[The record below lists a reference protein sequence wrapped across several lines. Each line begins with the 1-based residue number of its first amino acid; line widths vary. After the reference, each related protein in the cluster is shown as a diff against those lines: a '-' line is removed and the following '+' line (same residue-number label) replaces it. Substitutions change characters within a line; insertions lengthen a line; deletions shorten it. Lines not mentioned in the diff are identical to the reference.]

1 MRGGSRFVP
10 RRVEPGVLASASV
23 VVMVVVAL
31 SATRAWEESHVARGS
46 EELDVLATEETAEY
60 EREGGGGGGLGVP
73 SSRPP
78 TSSTIPETTPAAA
91 ATTTP

>member
-10 RRVEPGVLASASV
+10 RRVEPGVLASV

-60 EREGGGGGGLGVP
+60 EREGGGGGGGVGVP

>member
-10 RRVEPGVLASASV
+10 RRVEPGVLA
-23 VVMVVVAL
+23 VMVVVAL
-31 SATRAWEESHVARGS
+31 SATRAWEESRLALPL
-46 EELDVLATEETAEY
+46 EELDFLATEETAEY
-60 EREGGGGGGLGVP
+60 EREVGGGGGVVGVP